1 MFVLEMLKT
10 NFNKTFYLLAI
21 LIFLQ
26 SNNLFGKSNDS
37 PDLDKISK
45 NKISWKEWVLKTKND
60 LKNKN
65 FKHDT
70 LNYLDN
76 IKFNPKVIELDRK
89 QPEFR
94 LTFDKY
100 FKNGD
105 SSKFD
110 QFIIRKQLSNI
121 MPMVQNVE
129 LSETGDYLTLKDQ
142 AQNILATF
150 QLDKDSITKAS
161 TMCVA
166 Q

>member
-1 MFVLEMLKT
+1 MFVLEMFKT

-26 SNNLFGKSNDS
+26 PTDLFSKSNDS
-37 PDLDKISK
+37 PDLDKFPK
-45 NKISWKEWVLKTKND
+45 NKISWNEWILKTKND

-65 FKHDT
+65 YKDDT

-100 FKNGD
+100 FKNVVNTK
-105 SSKFD
+105 SKKKLMNN
-110 QFIIRKQLSNI
+110 IIKIR
-121 MPMVQNVE
+121 PF
-129 LSETGDYLTLKDQ
+129 LKKL
-142 AQNILATF
+142 N
-150 QLDKDSITKAS
+150 
-161 TMCVA
+161 
-166 Q
+166 

>member
-26 SNNLFGKSNDS
+26 PTDLLSKSNDS
-37 PDLDKISK
+37 PDLDKFPK
-45 NKISWKEWVLKTKND
+45 NKISWNEWILKTKND

-65 FKHDT
+65 YKDDT

-100 FKNGD
+100 FKNVVNTK
-105 SSKFD
+105 SKKKLMNN
-110 QFIIRKQLSNI
+110 FIKTSHYLKKSN
-121 MPMVQNVE
+121 
-129 LSETGDYLTLKDQ
+129 
-142 AQNILATF
+142 
-150 QLDKDSITKAS
+150 
-161 TMCVA
+161 
-166 Q
+166 